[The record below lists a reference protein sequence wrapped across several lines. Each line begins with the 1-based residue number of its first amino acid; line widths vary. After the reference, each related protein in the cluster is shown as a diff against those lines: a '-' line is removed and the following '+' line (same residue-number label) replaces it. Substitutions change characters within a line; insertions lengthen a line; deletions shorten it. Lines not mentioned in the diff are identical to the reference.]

1 MAFELR
7 SQAKTKQ
14 SKVNYENTV
23 QPIYHHV
30 NKMEETIDKKLDYP
44 VNKAYERRQAYT
56 NLHKGNWVESDKV
69 GHASGAMYTRQAIS
83 KKLGGGILGN
93 VVGAVGANLLG
104 VGHEVGAFNNDHGL
118 VNGVIEGGK
127 DIVNNFIGSISSSK
141 NLERNVEKYGTD
153 GMGSATR
160 KERMADMKKDSPLN
174 QNTVP
179 SYSDLKK
186 RAHSSLNESNK
197 NVEKSKANK
206 KQISIGSKLSQD
218 WDNQNPI
225 AKAAIQLADPTGG
238 TSYPDVKKAWS
249 DNKTT
254 ASDFIEPIGAL
265 PLIGKLPKVLKLAKN
280 MSTITRIA
288 QSGAKVNK
296 ITSKVNKV
304 SKIANQEKLAE
315 SVVNSPLH
323 KQKLSPKAAKAKAER
338 DLAAAKT
345 DDRRIKKAH
354 SQRMHRKDPKG
365 NGKDWDHEDGRW
377 ESVKQNR
384 GNEGEGTKKESGKK
398 YKI

>member
-7 SQAKTKQ
+7 SKSKPQK

-23 QPIYHHV
+23 QPYYSFV
-30 NKMEETIDKKLDYP
+30 NKMEESVDKKLGYP
-44 VNKAYERRQAYT
+44 VDKAYERRQAYT

-69 GHASGAMYTRQAIS
+69 GHASGTMYTRQAIS

-93 VVGAVGANLLG
+93 VVGAVGANVLG
-104 VGHEVGAFNNDHGL
+104 VGHELAAFNNDHGI

-127 DIVNNFIGSISSSK
+127 DIVNNFIGSVSSSK

-174 QNTVP
+174 
-179 SYSDLKK
+179 
-186 RAHSSLNESNK
+186 
-197 NVEKSKANK
+197 
-206 KQISIGSKLSQD
+206 
-218 WDNQNPI
+218 
-225 AKAAIQLADPTGG
+225 
-238 TSYPDVKKAWS
+238 
-249 DNKTT
+249 
-254 ASDFIEPIGAL
+254 
-265 PLIGKLPKVLKLAKN
+265 
-280 MSTITRIA
+280 
-288 QSGAKVNK
+288 
-296 ITSKVNKV
+296 
-304 SKIANQEKLAE
+304 
-315 SVVNSPLH
+315 

-398 YKI
+398 YKIK

>member
-14 SKVNYENTV
+14 SKANYENTV

-44 VNKAYERRQAYT
+44 VDKAYERRQAYT

-93 VVGAVGANLLG
+93 VVGAVGANILG
-104 VGHEVGAFNNDHGL
+104 VGHEIGAFNNDHGL
-118 VNGVIEGGK
+118 KNGIIEGGK
-127 DIVNNFIGSISSSK
+127 DIVNNFIGSVSSSK

-174 QNTVP
+174 
-179 SYSDLKK
+179 
-186 RAHSSLNESNK
+186 
-197 NVEKSKANK
+197 
-206 KQISIGSKLSQD
+206 
-218 WDNQNPI
+218 
-225 AKAAIQLADPTGG
+225 
-238 TSYPDVKKAWS
+238 
-249 DNKTT
+249 
-254 ASDFIEPIGAL
+254 
-265 PLIGKLPKVLKLAKN
+265 
-280 MSTITRIA
+280 
-288 QSGAKVNK
+288 
-296 ITSKVNKV
+296 
-304 SKIANQEKLAE
+304 
-315 SVVNSPLH
+315 

-338 DLAAAKT
+338 DLAYAKT

-354 SQRMHRKDPKG
+354 SQRMHRKNPG
-365 NGKDWDHEDGRW
+365 NKGKDYDHEDGRF

-398 YKI
+398 YKIK